1 MNKSI
6 TELTTTLQRINNGE
20 KFNFNLA
27 WFQNK
32 GLVTVKDVY
41 KYDNCGNIIIKA
53 GKKVVKDFTIHL
65 TPKAKLF
72 IKIA

>member
-1 MNKSI
+1 MNKAI

-41 KYDNCGNIIIKA
+41 KYDNYGNIVTR
-53 GKKVVKDFTIHL
+53 GGEKVIKDFSIHL

-72 IKIA
+72 IKMA

>member
-27 WFQNK
+27 WFENK
-32 GLVTVKDVY
+32 GLVIVKDVY
-41 KYDNCGNIIIKA
+41 KYDNYGNIIVR
-53 GKKVVKDFTIHL
+53 GGVKVVKDFTIHL
-65 TPKAKLF
+65 TQKAKLF
-72 IKIA
+72 IKIT